1 MKILSKYLIREML
14 GPTLLGLSFYTFIL
28 LTRET
33 MMLAE
38 LIIREG
44 AGPDTIG
51 TLLLFTIPHV
61 VVLTVPMAVLF
72 GILIAIGRLS
82 SDSEIIAMRSS
93 GLSLPFVYRPVLYFS
108 IAIFALNLILINVL
122 VPYSNSRLQ
131 EIQTELATRAVKS
144 QIQPRVFYDEF
155 DDLVLYV
162 DDIDPATGV
171 WKGIFLADSSTPG
184 RDNIIVA
191 ESGNLRVEDQTSR
204 TWIDLNGARNHIGR
218 PGNVEAYD
226 LVTHGTQRLSPR
238 IESIEAETSRS
249 FKSMSLLEL
258 WNALPAAEH
267 PLDRQNIRIEI
278 HKKLSI
284 PFACV
289 AFGLVALPL
298 GITNRRGGRSSGFSL
313 SIGIILLYYLLL
325 TYGTD
330 LAEEGRIAAGLG
342 LWLPNIVLIIL
353 GVILLRRANRDSGSR
368 AGSGPIAKLMERL
381 RARRKAKPG
390 NGSEAQNSETSTLRI
405 LQTLDI
411 TFPNL
416 LDRYVLGLLV
426 RVISLVLVST
436 LVLFIVVNYTEIA
449 DDIRENSIP
458 LRDVISF
465 YQFYSLQILDILL
478 PLSVLL
484 GTLITFGILSR
495 NSELI
500 AVKANGIS
508 LYRLSVP
515 VLLTAA
521 LISVVSY
528 FLLDFVLP
536 YSNRRYHD
544 LENEIKGRESTTA
557 VDLNQRQWVWGQGR
571 WLFNFLSFDQRTNT
585 LSDIQVFEFGG
596 DDFAIT
602 RRVSAKEARFDG
614 VGWVFLNGWM
624 RSFGEDGAVSF
635 TPIRTPIRLHY
646 PERPEYFST
655 EIRTAEEMTFAE
667 LRRHIRDLRR
677 SGYAADALLVELYR
691 KTSWPFLPLVMALI
705 ALPFAF
711 RMGKRGALYGIGIAI
726 FLAFVY
732 WLVFVLFTK
741 FGEVGS
747 LPAVLAAWSAN
758 VLFAIAAITM
768 FLRVET

>member
-28 LTRET
+28 ITRET

-44 AGPDTIG
+44 AGPGTIG

-72 GILIAIGRLS
+72 GILIAVGRLS

-108 IAIFALNLILINVL
+108 IGIFLINLILINVL

-131 EIQTELATRAVKS
+131 EIQTDLATRAVKS

-162 DDIDPATGV
+162 DDIDPSTSR
-171 WKGIFLADSSTPG
+171 WKGIFIADSTQPG
-184 RDNIIVA
+184 RSNVIVA
-191 ESGNLRVEDQTSR
+191 SSGNLTVEEGTSR
-204 TWIDLNGARNHIGR
+204 TWIDLVNARNHIGR
-218 PGNVEAYD
+218 PGNEEAYD
-226 LVTHGTQRLSPR
+226 LVTHGVQRLSPR
-238 IESIEAETSRS
+238 IETVEAETSRS
-249 FKSMSLLEL
+249 YKSMSLGEL
-258 WNALPAAEH
+258 WRALSRVDN
-267 PLDRQNIRIEI
+267 PLDRRSVRVEI

-284 PFACV
+284 PFACI

-298 GITNRRGGRSSGFSL
+298 GLTNRRGGRSSGFSL
-313 SIGIILLYYLLL
+313 SIAIILLYYVLL
-325 TYGTD
+325 TWGSD
-330 LAEEGRIAAGLG
+330 LAEEGRIPAGLG
-342 LWLPNIVLIIL
+342 IWLPNIALLIL
-353 GVILLRRANRDSGSR
+353 GGMLLNRANRDTGR
-368 AGSGPIAKLMERL
+368 RGGSGRIARLFERL
-381 RARRKAKPG
+381 RKGKSKAS
-390 NGSEAQNSETSTLRI
+390 SERTAVVEQAYQPL
-405 LQTLDI
+405 LQRLDV

-416 LDRYVLGLLV
+416 LDRYVLTLLV
-426 RVISLVLVST
+426 RIIL
-436 LVLFIVVNYTEIA
+436 LVLFSTLILFIVINYTEIA
-449 DDIRENSIP
+449 DDIRENSIAMA
-458 LRDVISF
+458 DVISF

-478 PLSVLL
+478 PLSILL

-495 NSELI
+495 NSELVAI
-500 AVKANGIS
+500 KSSGVS

-515 VLLTAA
+515 VLLVAA

-544 LENEIKGRESTTA
+544 LENLIKGRESAAA
-557 VDLNQRQWVWGQGR
+557 VDLNQRQWVWGEGP
-571 WLFNFLSFDQRTNT
+571 WLFNFLTFDERANT
-585 LSDIQVFEFGG
+585 LSEVQVFEF
-596 DDFAIT
+596 DQEDFSVT
-602 RRVSAKEARFDG
+602 RRVSAREARFDG
-614 VGWVFLNGWM
+614 VGWVFVDGWM
-624 RSFGEDGAVSF
+624 RSFGADGGVSF
-635 TPIRTPIRLHY
+635 TPIRSPIRLHY
-646 PERPEYFST
+646 PERPLYFST
-655 EIRTAEEMTFAE
+655 EIRTPQEMTFGE
-667 LRRHIRDLRR
+667 LRRHIRDLQR
-677 SGYAADALLVELYR
+677 SGYAADALQVELYR
-691 KTSWPFLPLVMALI
+691 KTAWPFLPLVMALI

-726 FLAFVY
+726 FLGFAY

-741 FGEVGS
+741 FGEVGN
-747 LPAVLAAWSAN
+747 LPAILAAWSAN

>member
-28 LTRET
+28 ITRET

-44 AGPDTIG
+44 AGAGTIG
-51 TLLLFTIPHV
+51 TLLLFTVPHV

-72 GILIAIGRLS
+72 GILIAVGRLS

-108 IAIFALNLILINVL
+108 IGVFLINLILINVL

-131 EIQTELATRAVKS
+131 DIRTELATRAVKS

-162 DDIDPATGV
+162 DDIDPATGR
-171 WKGIFLADSSTPG
+171 WEGIFIADSTQPG
-184 RDNIIVA
+184 RNNVIVA
-191 ESGNLRVEDQTSR
+191 SSGNLTVDEETSQ
-204 TWIDLNGARNHIGR
+204 TWIDLVNARNHIGR
-218 PGNVEAYD
+218 PGNAETYD
-226 LVTHGTQRLSPR
+226 LVTHGVQRLSPR
-238 IESIEAETSRS
+238 IETVEAETSRS
-249 FKSMSLLEL
+249 YKSMSLGEL
-258 WNALPAAEH
+258 WSALGRVDN
-267 PLDRQNIRIEI
+267 PLDRRTVRVEI

-284 PFACV
+284 PFACI

-298 GITNRRGGRSSGFSL
+298 GLTNRRGGRSSGFSL
-313 SIGIILLYYLLL
+313 SIAIILFYYILL
-325 TYGTD
+325 TWGSD
-330 LAEEGRIAAGLG
+330 LAEEGRIPAGLG
-342 LWLPNIVLIIL
+342 IWLPNIALLIL
-353 GVILLRRANRDSGSR
+353 GGMLLNRANRDAGR
-368 AGSGPIAKLMERL
+368 RGGSGRIGRLLERL
-381 RARRKAKPG
+381 RKGPSRASNERTQAV
-390 NGSEAQNSETSTLRI
+390 EQTSQPL
-405 LQTLDI
+405 LQRLDV

-416 LDRYVLGLLV
+416 LDRYVLSLLV
-426 RVISLVLVST
+426 RIIVLVLLST
-436 LVLFIVVNYTEIA
+436 LVLFIVINYTEIA
-449 DDIRENSIP
+449 DDIRENAIAMA
-458 LRDVISF
+458 DVISF

-478 PLSVLL
+478 PLSILL

-495 NSELI
+495 NSELVAI
-500 AVKANGIS
+500 KSSGVS

-515 VLLTAA
+515 VLLVAA

-544 LENEIKGRESTTA
+544 LENLIKGRESA
-557 VDLNQRQWVWGQGR
+557 AAFDLNQRQWVWGDGP
-571 WLFNFLSFDQRTNT
+571 WLFNFLAFDQRANT
-585 LSDIQVFEFGG
+585 LSEVQVFEF
-596 DDFAIT
+596 DQEEFSVT

-614 VGWVFLNGWM
+614 VGWVFVDGWM
-624 RSFGEDGAVSF
+624 RSFGVDGGVSF
-635 TPIRTPIRLHY
+635 TPIRSPIRLHY
-646 PERPEYFST
+646 PERPLYFST
-655 EIRTAEEMTFAE
+655 EIRTPQQMTFGE
-667 LRRHIRDLRR
+667 LRRHIRDLQR
-677 SGYAADALLVELYR
+677 SGYAADVLQVELYR
-691 KTSWPFLPLVMALI
+691 KTAWPFLPLVMALI
-705 ALPFAF
+705 ALPFSF

-726 FLAFVY
+726 FLGFAY

-741 FGEVGS
+741 FGEVGN
-747 LPAVLAAWSAN
+747 LPAILAAWSAN